1 MRKFIECA
9 DRRTAKKRCP
19 WAAKVV
25 KVYGG
30 FICFEFTT
38 DYEIWKNQKQQTHD
52 STHKIIYFVGRD
64 DGFTFGN
71 NN

>member
-38 DYEIWKNQKQQTHD
+38 DYEIWKNQK
-52 STHKIIYFVGRD
+52 
-64 DGFTFGN
+64 
-71 NN
+71 